1 MYLTLELIFVKI
13 IIIVIN
19 EYVLNSQMIYSQF
32 LNENNF
38 ILKHKNEV

>member
-1 MYLTLELIFVKI
+1 MYLTLELIFMK

-19 EYVLNSQMIYSQF
+19 EYVLNSQTINSKF

-38 ILKHKNEV
+38 LLKHTNEL